1 MKRTLFILTTI
12 IAIVFNGTAQNLKS
26 DSIEVQ
32 KTFGGYN
39 FFLNNKKLTT
49 EELLFTMKSN
59 EPAYLEM
66 KSSQKFNIAGIV
78 TGSVGGFLLGLQIG
92 NATKGNTPK
101 WEMVTVGSVISL
113 LSIPLNIQ
121 AVKRS
126 KKAVDLY
133 NSSHSQV
140 SFWKKEKSDFQ
151 FCFGVNNIALNIKLN

>member
-12 IAIVFNGTAQNLKS
+12 ITFIFNGTAQNLKS

-32 KTFGGYN
+32 KAFGGYK

-49 EELLFTMKSN
+49 EKLLFTMKSN

-78 TGSVGGFLLGLQIG
+78 TGSVGGFLLGQQIG

-101 WEMVTVGSVISL
+101 WEMVALGSVISL

-126 KKAVDLY
+126 KKGVDLY
-133 NSSHSQV
+133 NSSLSQT
-140 SFWKKEKSDFQ
+140 SFWKKEKPELH
-151 FCFGVNNIALNIKLN
+151 FCFGVNNIALNIKFH

>member
-1 MKRTLFILTTI
+1 MKRTLFILATI
-12 IAIVFNGTAQNLKS
+12 IAIVFNGTAQNLKC
-26 DSIEVQ
+26 DSIEV
-32 KTFGGYN
+32 KKVFGGYK
-39 FFLNNKKLTT
+39 FFFNNKKITT
-49 EELLFTMKSN
+49 EKLLFTMKSN

-101 WEMVTVGSVISL
+101 WEMVALGSVISL
-113 LSIPLNIQ
+113 LSIPLNMQ

-133 NSSHSQV
+133 NSSLSQT
-140 SFWKKEKSDFQ
+140 SFWKKEKPELH
-151 FCFGVNNIALNIKLN
+151 FCFGVNNIALNIKFH